1 MMIRF
6 ELVKFM
12 GESKMTDAEKLDLI
26 LDKILDFEKTL
37 KELKRQQMK
46 DTAELK
52 AMDGMILDEVE
63 HVHELLNRKTDALEK
78 RIG

>member
-1 MMIRF
+1 MIRF